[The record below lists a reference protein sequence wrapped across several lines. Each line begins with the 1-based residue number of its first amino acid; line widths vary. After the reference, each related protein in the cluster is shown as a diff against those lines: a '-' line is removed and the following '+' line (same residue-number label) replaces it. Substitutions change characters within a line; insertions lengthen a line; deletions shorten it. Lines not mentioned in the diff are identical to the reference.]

1 MHLSFF
7 SDNPLALATRV
18 NVPVHSGEEIA
29 AITLNIA
36 QFTDIPASAEVPT
49 EISFNFPIT
58 GEMPVAD
65 LPTIQD

>member
-1 MHLSFF
+1 MHLSDFC
-7 SDNPLALATRV
+7 NWPLALATRV

-49 EISFNFPIT
+49 DKSFNFPI
-58 GEMPVAD
+58 A
-65 LPTIQD
+65 